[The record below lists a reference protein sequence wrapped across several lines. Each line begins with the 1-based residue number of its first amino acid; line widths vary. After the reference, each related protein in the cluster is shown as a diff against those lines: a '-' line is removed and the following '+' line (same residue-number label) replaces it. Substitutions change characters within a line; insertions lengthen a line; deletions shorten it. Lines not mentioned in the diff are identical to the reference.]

1 MLLDETKFFHLLL
14 ERKLEDKYTQFM
26 LGAQTDLYRFLTAE
40 CCLSLNDIRA
50 VSRYSIAAADALD
63 AEHSLKEINA
73 FVRGADG
80 RVYVPGSSVK
90 VRSVPRFLL
99 IGFFRTILR
108 ILRLAIRARAFRKG
122 HISIR

>member
-1 MLLDETKFFHLLL
+1 MCIRD
-14 ERKLEDKYTQFM
+14 
-26 LGAQTDLYRFLTAE
+26 RFLTAE

-80 RVYVPGSSVK
+80 LSLIHILKQVK
-90 VRSVPRFLL
+90 IVKIHV
-99 IGFFRTILR
+99 
-108 ILRLAIRARAFRKG
+108 KM
-122 HISIR
+122 